1 MKTIRIRRGLDVPLA
16 GVPEQRIDS
25 GAPVKRVAV
34 LGPDYP
40 GLKPTM
46 AVTEGDRVRV
56 GQTLFTD
63 KRCPDVR
70 FTAPG
75 AGRVTAIHRGPKRV
89 LLAVEIALEGDGA
102 ESFAA
107 YPEDRLPQLSR
118 QQVVDNLLQSGL
130 WTALRR
136 RPFDRVPDPAET
148 PAALF
153 VTAMASDPLAADTA
167 VALGERREDFSNGL
181 RVLSRLCDGP
191 RYLCQAP
198 GLEWPRVEGFETVAF
213 AGPHPAGLVGTHIH
227 HLHPVTVD
235 RPVWHLG
242 YQDVIAIGH
251 LFVRGKLWLDRVI
264 ALGGEGVRKPRLLRT
279 RLGAHLGDL
288 LRDELAEG
296 KQRLLSGSPLS
307 GHAARGP
314 LGFLGRYHLQVCAI
328 PEALDTTVSLSWLR
342 PGFGSWSVR
351 NLFAG
356 ALARRRPHGF
366 TTARGGDVRAI
377 YPIGTYEQVLPL
389 DVSATYLL
397 RALAAGDSEDARVL
411 GCLDLAEEDLALC
424 SFVCPGKN
432 DFGPLLRSVLDDIEK
447 EG

>member
-1 MKTIRIRRGLDVPLA
+1 MKIIQIRRGLDIPFV
-16 GVPEQRIDS
+16 GQPEQHINNGS
-25 GAPVKRVAV
+25 SVKRVAL

-46 AVTEGDRVRV
+46 EVAEGDQVRI

-63 KRCPDVR
+63 KRCPEVR

-89 LLAVEIALEGDGA
+89 LLAVEIALEGDAA
-102 ESFAA
+102 ETFPN
-107 YPEDRLPQLSR
+107 YPENRLSQLSR

-136 RPFDRVPDPAET
+136 RPFDRVPDPAEM
-148 PAALF
+148 PAALL
-153 VTAMASDPLAADTA
+153 VTAMASDPLAADPT
-167 VALGERREDFSNGL
+167 VVLGEQRDNFHHGL
-181 RVLSRLCDGP
+181 RVLSHLCEGP

-198 GLEWPRVEGFETVAF
+198 GLELPEVDTFEAVAF

-227 HLHPVTVD
+227 HLQPVTVD
-235 RPVWHLG
+235 RPVWHIG

-251 LFVRGKLWLDRVI
+251 LFVRGKLRLERVI
-264 ALGGEGVRKPRLLRT
+264 ALGGEGMRKPRLLRT

-296 KQRLLSGSPLS
+296 TQRLLSGSPLS

-314 LGFLGRYHLQVCAI
+314 LGFLGRYHLQACAL
-328 PEALDTTVSLSWLR
+328 PEAPDTPVSLSWLR

-356 ALARRRPHGF
+356 GLARRRPHGF
-366 TTARGGDVRAI
+366 TTARGGEGRAI
-377 YPIGTYEQVLPL
+377 YSIGTYEQVLPL

-397 RALAAGDSEDARVL
+397 RALAAGDSEDARAL

-432 DFGPLLRSVLDDIEK
+432 DFGSLLRNVLDDIEK

>member
-1 MKTIRIRRGLDVPLA
+1 MKTIRIRRGLDIPLA
-16 GVPEQRIDS
+16 GVPEQRLDN

-34 LGPDYP
+34 LGPDYA

-46 AVTEGDRVRV
+46 AVSEGDRVRA

-63 KRCPDVR
+63 KRCPEVC

-89 LLAVEIALEGDGA
+89 LLAVEIALEGDAA
-102 ESFAA
+102 ETFPN
-107 YPEDRLPQLSR
+107 YPEDRLSQLSR

-136 RPFDRVPDPAET
+136 RPFDRVPDPGEV

-153 VTAMASDPLAADTA
+153 VTAMASDPLAADPA
-167 VALGERREDFSNGL
+167 VVLGEQRDNFSHGL
-181 RVLSRLCDGP
+181 RVLGHLCEGP

-198 GLEWPRVEGFETVAF
+198 GMELPEVGPFEAVAF
-213 AGPHPAGLVGTHIH
+213 AGPHPAGLAGTHIH

-235 RPVWHLG
+235 RPVWHIG

-251 LFVRGKLWLDRVI
+251 LFVRGQLRLERVI
-264 ALGGEGVRKPRLLRT
+264 SLGGEGVRKPRLLRT

-296 KQRLLSGSPLS
+296 AQRLLSGSPLS
-307 GHAARGP
+307 GQRAQGP
-314 LGFLGRYHLQVCAI
+314 LAFLGRYHLQACAL
-328 PEALDTTVSLSWLR
+328 PEAVDTTVSLSWLR

-351 NLFAG
+351 KLFAG
-356 ALARRRPHGF
+356 ALARRRPHSF
-366 TTARGGDVRAI
+366 TTARGGHARAI

-397 RALAAGDSEDARVL
+397 RALAAGDSEDARAL

-432 DFGPLLRSVLDDIEK
+432 DFGPLLRNVLDDIEK